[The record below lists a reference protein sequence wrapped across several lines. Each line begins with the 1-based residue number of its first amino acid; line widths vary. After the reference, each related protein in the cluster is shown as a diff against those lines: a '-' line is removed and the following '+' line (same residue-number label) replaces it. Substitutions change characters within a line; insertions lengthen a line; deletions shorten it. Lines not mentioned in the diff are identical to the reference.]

1 MAKKKLTKTT
11 LKQKL
16 IAFFTDFPLHSY
28 NYKQICARLDIQNKS
43 QRRSVQELL
52 EALVT
57 EKVLLSESRGKYKAN
72 PDFLSALKP
81 SAPIITGVVDMKQTG
96 KAYVIS
102 NETGEDVYI
111 APNNVGRALHGD
123 IVKVRLFPKRP
134 NRKLEGEIIEI
145 IERKRK
151 NIVGTLAITKR
162 MAFVIPDDSKIPV
175 DILVLPED
183 LNNAK
188 EGSKVVVEVIDWPE
202 FSKNPFG
209 RVVHVLGKS
218 GDNDVEIFSI
228 LANNDFPLE
237 FNKTTLE
244 EADSLPENIP
254 ANELKKRRDFRNC
267 FTITI
272 DPEDAKDFDDAI
284 SIRKLTDN
292 KYEIGIHIADV
303 SYYVKPGSQI
313 DREAFVRG
321 TSVYLVD
328 RVIPML
334 PEKLSNYLCSLI
346 PNEDRLCF
354 SVVFEMDLNGK
365 IYSQWFG
372 KTVIRSDIRF
382 NYDEV
387 QEIIEGKAHP
397 KRDFIMVL
405 HSIAKNLRKKR
416 FENGA
421 INFRSREVKFI
432 LDCNNKPLEAVVKEH
447 KESNQLIEEFMLL
460 ANRKVAELFKNGQSN
475 KQNKIPFI
483 YRIHDIPSQEK
494 LTSFANFLSKLG
506 YTLDLSS
513 KKRLSRSLNVLF
525 DAVEGKPE
533 ENMIETI
540 AIRTM
545 AKAEY
550 STDNI
555 GHYGLNFSHYTHFTS
570 PIRRYPDLIVHR
582 LLDAYLNKAKMPH
595 TYEEL
600 KEISKHCSEME
611 RKAIEAERQSVKFKQ
626 VEYLSQHLNK
636 QFFGVI
642 SGVCKYGI
650 FVQIDG
656 IMAEGLIKMKSIGND
671 FFYLDDVN
679 YCIVGLRTRIQLR
692 LGDRVLVRVLA
703 VDLSQKQIDLQLLHH
718 IPSSEALNQYLFVE
732 Y

>member
-1 MAKKKLTKTT
+1 MTKKISKST

-16 IAFFTDFPLHSY
+16 IAFFSDFPLHSY
-28 NYKQICARLDIQNKS
+28 NYKQICARMDIQNRS
-43 QRRSVQELL
+43 QRRAVQELL
-52 EALVT
+52 EVLVI
-57 EKVLLSESRGKYKAN
+57 EKVLLSESRGKYRAN
-72 PDFLSALKP
+72 PEFLSALKP
-81 SAPIITGVVDMKQTG
+81 CAPIVTGVVDMKQTG

-102 NETGEDVYI
+102 NEIGEDVYI
-111 APNNVGRALHGD
+111 APNNVGRALNGD

-134 NRKLEGEIIEI
+134 NRKLEGEIVEV

-151 NIVGTLAITKR
+151 NIVGTIAITKR
-162 MAFVIPDDSKIPV
+162 MAFVIPDDAKIPV
-175 DILVLPED
+175 DILILPDD
-183 LNNAK
+183 LNNAQD
-188 EGSKVVVEVIDWPE
+188 GNKVVVEVNDWPE
-202 FSKNPFG
+202 YSKNPFG
-209 RVVHVLGKS
+209 RVTHVLGKS
-218 GDNDVEIFSI
+218 GDNDVEMLSI
-228 LANNDFPLE
+228 LANYDFPLE
-237 FNKTTLE
+237 FNKITLD
-244 EADSLPENIP
+244 EADTLPENIP
-254 ANELKKRRDFRNC
+254 VNELKKRRDFRDC

-272 DPEDAKDFDDAI
+272 DPNDAKDFDDAI

-303 SYYVKPGSQI
+303 SYYVKPGSAI
-313 DREAFVRG
+313 DEEAFVRG

-334 PEKLSNYLCSLI
+334 PEKLSNFLCSLI
-346 PNEDRLCF
+346 PNEERLCF
-354 SVVFEMDLNGK
+354 STVFEMDLNGK

-372 KTVIRSDIRF
+372 KTVICSDIRF

-397 KRDFIMVL
+397 NRDLVMVL
-405 HSIAKNLRKKR
+405 HDIAKSLRKKR

-421 INFRSREVKFI
+421 INFRSRELKFI
-432 LDCNNKPLEAVVKEH
+432 LDSNNKPLKAVVKEH

-460 ANRKVAELFKNGQSN
+460 ANRKVTEFIINEQNN
-475 KQNKIPFI
+475 KQNNLPFI
-483 YRIHDIPSQEK
+483 YRVHDIPPPEK
-494 LTSFANFLSKLG
+494 LTSFAGFLSKLG
-506 YTLDLSS
+506 YTIDLSN
-513 KKRLSRSLNVLF
+513 KKRLSRSLNTLF
-525 DAVEGKPE
+525 DAIEGKAE
-533 ENMIETI
+533 ENMIESI

-550 STDNI
+550 SSDNI

-582 LLDAYLNKAKMPH
+582 LLDAFLNKNKMPY

-611 RKAIEAERQSVKFKQ
+611 RKSIEAERQSVKFKQ

-636 QFFGVI
+636 QFSGVI

-650 FVQIDG
+650 FVQIDD
-656 IMAEGLIKMKSIGND
+656 ILAEGLVRMKSIGND
-671 FFYLDDVN
+671 FFYLDDDN
-679 YCIVGLRTRIQLR
+679 YCIVGIRTHIQIR

-703 VDLSQKQIDLQLLHH
+703 VDIAQKQIDLQLLHH
-718 IPSSEALNQYLFVE
+718 IPSSEALNHYLFTE